1 MNIRE
6 CPRCRQHSLVPTGAF
21 WACASC
27 GYAITGFAL
36 AVELR
41 VASRREAAARITAAE
56 KGF

>member
-1 MNIRE
+1 MKIRE
-6 CPRCRQHSLVPTGAF
+6 CPRCRQHSLTPTGAF

-41 VASRREAAARITAAE
+41 VASRRETVETR
-56 KGF
+56 

>member
-1 MNIRE
+1 MKIRE
-6 CPRCRQHSLVPTGAF
+6 CPRCRQHSLTPIGAF

-41 VASRREAAARITAAE
+41 VASRRETVETR
-56 KGF
+56 